1 VNGAAWLLFGLAALL
16 LFWTVG
22 ARRRLAGL
30 RQELLAGW
38 ARIAEV
44 LAARDGVAEPLVSR
58 LRGPLSTEQGALDG
72 FLAAAAQARQSA
84 AAVAT
89 RPLDT
94 ALLRQWA
101 AAEATLA
108 AAATRLLALVE
119 QQPALL
125 DDAELSAGLATWR
138 EAGPKLAYA
147 RQRFN
152 EAAAA
157 YDAAI
162 TLFPTSLLARLGG
175 QTAVGSI

>member
-72 FLAAAAQARQSA
+72 FLAAAAQARQ
-84 AAVAT
+84 VRGCLAT
-89 RPLDT
+89 RPLD
-94 ALLRQWA
+94 AAWLRQWA
-101 AAEATLA
+101 APK
-108 AAATRLLALVE
+108 RRWRRRPRGCWRWWSNSR
-119 QQPALL
+119 PA
-125 DDAELSAGLATWR
+125 DDAELSAAAATWR

-162 TLFPTSLLARLGG
+162 ALFPTSLLARAGRAW
-175 QTAVGSI
+175 TAVGSI